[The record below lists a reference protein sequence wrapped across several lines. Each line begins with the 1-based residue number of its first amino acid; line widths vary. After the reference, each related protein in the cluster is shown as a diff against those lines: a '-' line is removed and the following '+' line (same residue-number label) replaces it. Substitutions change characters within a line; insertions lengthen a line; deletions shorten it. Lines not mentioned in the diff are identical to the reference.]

1 MQSADQKMFL
11 DALWNYYATR
21 ARDMPWRQAEP
32 NGSFDAYKIMVS
44 EFMLQQTQ
52 VSRIIP
58 KYQHFLEIFPTVK
71 DLTEASLADVLRVW
85 NGLGYNRRAKF
96 IHESAKAIAEL
107 HGGRVPLD
115 IEKLKLLP
123 GIGHNTAAAI
133 VAYADN
139 QPVVFIETNI
149 RTVYIHHFFPQA
161 DAVADT
167 EILSR
172 LNETLDHEHP
182 REFYWA
188 LMDYGS
194 HLKATQGN
202 SARRSQTYN
211 KQSSFVGSKRQVR
224 GQVIRELLEKP
235 HSITSL
241 QSVICDERLGSVVHD
256 LCSEGIVVLE
266 KQQYRLA

>member
-1 MQSADQKMFL
+1 MQSADQKLFL
-11 DALWNYYATR
+11 ETLWNFYA
-21 ARDMPWRQAEP
+21 AHGRDLPWRHAEQD
-32 NGSFDAYKIMVS
+32 GRFDAYKIMVS

-52 VSRIIP
+52 AGRVIP
-58 KYQHFLEIFPTVK
+58 KYQQFLQAFPVVS
-71 DLTEASLADVLRVW
+71 DLAAASLADVLRAW

-96 IHESAKAIAEL
+96 IHESAKTISRQ
-107 HGGRVPLD
+107 HDGKVPVD
-115 IEKLKLLP
+115 IDQLKLLP

-133 VAYADN
+133 LAYADN
-139 QPVVFIETNI
+139 QAVAFIETNI
-149 RTVYIHHFFPQA
+149 RTVYIHHFFSEA
-161 DAVADT
+161 DGVTDA
-167 EILSR
+167 EILGY

-202 SARRSQTYN
+202 SARRSKSYSKQTT
-211 KQSSFVGSKRQVR
+211 FAGSKRQVR

-235 HSITSL
+235 QSIIHL
-241 QSVICDERLGSVVHD
+241 QSAIPDERLSTVVDD